1 MTIIGKGSYGTVYR
15 PPIPCDK
22 KFKHKAIVGKVF
34 SEKADFEDEIE
45 IASKI
50 QKLNSSNKFSIPFYQ
65 TCPENLEIIY
75 GDGGKDLSEYLIAIK
90 PANRS
95 KELPAIMTKM
105 KNLLEGINTLL
116 ENGYVHQDIKSQNIV
131 YNGKNIYLIDFGLMI
146 KKSELYKNDSFLKYT
161 YLAFPP
167 EFKRHYYGKNFIPEF
182 FKNIG
187 PTYLKFIKIIYPNYL
202 RDLESLKSLASYPA
216 NKMDVYS
223 LGMVIME
230 VYTHYKYR
238 NDTIESLIQDMICF
252 NPAKRL
258 TADAILKKYFK

>member
-22 KFKHKAIVGKVF
+22 KFKHKGIVGKVF

-45 IASKI
+45 IATKI
-50 QKLNSSNKFSIPFYQ
+50 QKLNTSNKFSIPFYQ

-75 GDGGKDLSEYLIAIK
+75 ADGGKDLHEYLNAIK
-90 PANRS
+90 PDDKV

-105 KNLLEGINTLL
+105 KSLLEGISILL

-167 EFKRHYYGKNFIPEF
+167 EFKRNYYGQKFIPEF
-182 FKNIG
+182 FKNLG
-187 PTYLKFIKIIYPNYL
+187 PYLSFIKQIYPNYL
-202 RDLESLKSLASYPA
+202 KDLQALKAQPSYPA
-216 NKMDVYS
+216 DKMDVYS

-230 VYTHYKYR
+230 VYMNYKYH
-238 NDTIESLIQDMICF
+238 NKTIESLIKDMICF

-258 TADAILKKYFK
+258 TADAILKKYY

>member
-22 KFKHKAIVGKVF
+22 KFNHKNIVGKVF

-45 IASKI
+45 IATKI
-50 QKLNSSNKFSIPFYQ
+50 QKLNSSNKFSIPFYE

-75 GDGGKDLSEYLIAIK
+75 ADGGKDLYEYLAAIK
-90 PANRS
+90 LADKS

-105 KNLLEGINTLL
+105 KSLIEGINILL
-116 ENGYVHQDIKSQNIV
+116 DNGYVHQDIKLQNIV
-131 YNGKNIYLIDFGLMI
+131 YNGKNIYLIDFGLMV
-146 KKSELYKNDSFLKYT
+146 KQTNLYKNDSFLKYT

-167 EFKRHYYGKNFIPEF
+167 EFKRHYYGKDFIPQF

-202 RDLESLKSLASYPA
+202 KDLKALKAHGTYPTD
-216 NKMDVYS
+216 KMDIYS

-230 VYTHYKYR
+230 VYMNYKYR
-238 NDTIESLIQDMICF
+238 NNTIESLIKDMICF
-252 NPAKRL
+252 NPTKRL
-258 TADAILKKYFK
+258 TASDILKKYY